1 MYTSAGADCP
11 PAEFSFRRE
20 SWSPVPAPSS
30 NVPSESL
37 PELVD
42 VTVVGGGPVG
52 LYGLYSAGL
61 HGLSARLFERLPVL
75 GGQLE
80 ALYPEK
86 VIFDVAGYPA
96 IAAHDLVDALA
107 RQGLQFGADLKLGT
121 EVVGFDVGPDGII
134 AVKTAQGSYPTRSVV
149 LAAGIGRFEPR
160 HLGVPEVDNL
170 EGRGVHYFVGP
181 LRPFYDRDV
190 LIVGGGNSAADW
202 ALNLAG
208 KARSLT
214 LIHRRDAFQCH
225 KDSATKLHE
234 GPFTLMMNRILVGV
248 REERGHVAAA
258 RLRAVTTGSEEW
270 LSVQEIIVAIGLIPN
285 LGPLYKSE
293 LTLAGSEVVVDPAG
307 RTNVPWI
314 YAAGDIV
321 SYPAKI
327 KLIATGFGEVATAIY
342 DISRHLMP
350 RPAH

>member
-1 MYTSAGADCP
+1 MPG
-11 PAEFSFRRE
+11 
-20 SWSPVPAPSS
+20 PSS
-30 NVPSESL
+30 TPSRTPS
-37 PELVD
+37 LVD

-86 VIFDVAGYPA
+86 VIYDVAGYPA
-96 IAAHDLVDALA
+96 IPAQELVQSLE
-107 RQGLQFGADLKLGT
+107 RQGLQFGADLHLET
-121 EVVGFDVGPDGII
+121 EVTGFDAGPDGII
-134 AVKTAQGSYPTRSVV
+134 TVNTAGGGYPTRSVV
-149 LAAGIGRFEPR
+149 VAAGIGRFEPR
-160 HLGVPEVDNL
+160 HLGVPEVDQL
-170 EGRGVHYFVGP
+170 EGRGVHYVVGP
-181 LRPFYDRDV
+181 LAPFRGRDV

-208 KARSLT
+208 RARSLT
-214 LIHRRDAFQCH
+214 LIHRRDTFQCH
-225 KDSATKLHE
+225 KDSIAKLHE
-234 GPFTLMMNRILVGV
+234 GPYRLKMNRALVGV
-248 REERGHVAAA
+248 REEDGHVAAA
-258 RLRAVTTGSEEW
+258 RLRDVVTGEEEW
-270 LSVQEIIVAIGLIPN
+270 VAVQEIIIAIGLIPN
-285 LGPLYKSE
+285 LGPLYKTE

-342 DISRHLMP
+342 DISRHLTP

>member
-1 MYTSAGADCP
+1 M
-11 PAEFSFRRE
+11 
-20 SWSPVPAPSS
+20 
-30 NVPSESL
+30 
-37 PELVD
+37 D

-86 VIFDVAGYPA
+86 VIYDVAGYPA
-96 IAAHDLVDALA
+96 IAAHDLVEALK
-107 RQGLQFGADLKLGT
+107 RQGLQFGADLHLGC
-121 EVVGFDVGPDGII
+121 EVLGFDAGPDGVI
-134 AVKTAQGSYPTRSVV
+134 AVKTAEGSYPTRSVV
-149 LAAGIGRFEPR
+149 LAAGIGRMEPR
-160 HLGVPEVDNL
+160 HLGVAEVDAL
-170 EGRGVHYFVGP
+170 EGHGVHYFVGS
-181 LRPFYDRDV
+181 LRPFHDRDV

-225 KDSATKLHE
+225 KDSAAKLHG
-234 GPFTLMMNRILVGV
+234 GPYTLKMNRTLVGV
-248 REERGHVAAA
+248 REEGGHVSGA
-258 RLRAVTTGSEEW
+258 RLHDVATGQDEW

-342 DISRHLMP
+342 DISRHLIP